1 MATVHFICGIIC
13 SGKTYYAAQ
22 LCENGA
28 AVPLSLDELTLA
40 LFPEYMGEERSAHAF
55 DAAKQ
60 YLLKKTAQLLA
71 AGCDAVLDW
80 GFWKAAERQSVR
92 AQFEAQGHTVQLHY
106 LKVTPD
112 CRAERLASRERQLQ
126 QEGGS
131 YHADENLLAAR
142 DPLFEEPSQ
151 AECDVMLLDGVRV
164 K

>member
-1 MATVHFICGIIC
+1 MAALHLICGMIC

-40 LFPEYMGEERSAHAF
+40 VFPEYMGEENAARAF

-60 YLLKKTAQLLA
+60 YLLKKTAQLLD
-71 AGCDAVLDW
+71 AGCDTVLDW

-92 AQFEAQGHTVQLHY
+92 AQFEAAGHTVKLHY
-106 LKVTPD
+106 LKVTPA
-112 CRAERLASRERQLQ
+112 CRKQRLAAREADLAAG
-126 QEGGS
+126 GGS
-131 YHADENLLAAR
+131 YHADEYLLAAR
-142 DPLFEEPSQ
+142 DPLFEEP
-151 AECDVMLLDGVRV
+151 AAGECDVMLLDGVRV